1 MTTRFRRL
9 ATLAVVLAVLLARAS
24 AWATPPPPRLAA
36 LARGVNITNW
46 FRFPASMDP
55 AAIGAYLSDAAMADL
70 RRVGFTFVRLPF
82 DPIFAA
88 SLSGRDLLVA
98 QARRLQAAGLAVIL
112 VPASATWRL
121 EDRPADRAAL
131 LDTWRRLAPALRALP
146 SDGTFPEA
154 VNEPVFPAAAAAW
167 ADLQLRILATIRDA
181 LPANT
186 VVLDGANWSSLD
198 GLEALAPAA
207 DPDVV
212 YSFHFYDPAELTSL
226 AAYRPGLDTAAL
238 ARLPFPMDDP
248 VACAR
253 AARSPDAPTMALV
266 RYVCAP
272 RWNREAIEA
281 RIARAANWAA
291 RHHAAVLAGEFG
303 ASAQLNPEA
312 RLAWI
317 AAVREACEQDGIGW
331 ALWGYDDVMGFDV
344 ARPPAPR
351 PRLDTGLLRALGMA
365 QLPREGISAGACRNP
380 RCTP

>member
-1 MTTRFRRL
+1 M
-9 ATLAVVLAVLLARAS
+9 VLLALLLARTS

-46 FRFPASMDP
+46 FRFPANTDP

-82 DPIFAA
+82 DPMFAA
-88 SLSGRDLLVA
+88 SRSGRDLLVA
-98 QARRLQAAGLAVIL
+98 QVRRLQAAGLAVIL

-121 EDRPADRAAL
+121 EDRTADRTAL
-131 LDTWRRLAPALRALP
+131 LDTWRRLAPALHALP
-146 SDGTFPEA
+146 PDGTFPEA
-154 VNEPVFPAAAAAW
+154 VNEPVFPAAAAW
-167 ADLQLRILATIRDA
+167 ADLQLRVLTTIRNA

-238 ARLPFPMDDP
+238 ARLPFPMEDP
-248 VACAR
+248 AACAR
-253 AARSPDAPTMALV
+253 AARSPDAPTTALA
-266 RYVCAP
+266 RYVCAQQ
-272 RWNREAIEA
+272 WNRRAIEA
-281 RIARAANWAA
+281 RIALAAHWAA

-303 ASAQLNPEA
+303 ASARLNAEA

-317 AAVREACEQDGIGW
+317 GAVRAACEHDGIGW
-331 ALWGYDDVMGFDV
+331 ALWGYDDVMGFNL
-344 ARPPAPR
+344 ARPPGPR

-365 QLPREGISAGACRNP
+365 QLPREGASPSACRNF
-380 RCTP
+380 RCPP

>member
-9 ATLAVVLAVLLARAS
+9 GTLAVLVALLLVRAS

-46 FRFPASMDP
+46 FRFPASTDP

-82 DPIFAA
+82 DPMFAA
-88 SLSGRDLLVA
+88 SRSGRDLLVA
-98 QARRLQAAGLAVIL
+98 QVRRLQAAGLAVIL

-146 SDGTFPEA
+146 PDRTFPEA
-154 VNEPVFPAAAAAW
+154 VNEPVFPAAAAW
-167 ADLQLRILATIRDA
+167 ADLQLRVLTTIRDA

-198 GLEALAPAA
+198 GLEALAPTA

-226 AAYRPGLDTAAL
+226 AVYRPGLDTAAL
-238 ARLPFPMDDP
+238 ARLPFPMEDP

-253 AARSPDAPTMALV
+253 AARSPDAPTTALA
-266 RYVCAP
+266 RYVCAQ

-303 ASAQLNPEA
+303 ASARLNPEA

-317 AAVREACEQDGIGW
+317 GAVRTACEHDGIGW
-331 ALWGYDDVMGFDV
+331 ALWGYDDVMGFNL
-344 ARPPAPR
+344 ARPPGPR

-365 QLPREGISAGACRNP
+365 QL
-380 RCTP
+380 